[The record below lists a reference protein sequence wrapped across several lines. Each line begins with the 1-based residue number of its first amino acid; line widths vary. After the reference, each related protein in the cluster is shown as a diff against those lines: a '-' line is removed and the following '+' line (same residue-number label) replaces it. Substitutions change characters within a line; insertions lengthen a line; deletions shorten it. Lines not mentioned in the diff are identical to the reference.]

1 MVFYAF
7 GAAGFLWNVLWVL
20 LVGAAAP
27 PRDYHMVITSPGK
40 DAPGR
45 SSSAEELC
53 EEKGEMSSSS
63 SSGGGSR
70 RPAAAAAA
78 AAAGGGGGTSRV
90 SPQVAWQLL
99 QSPPVWALVAA
110 HVSYTWGH
118 YLVLSWLPT
127 WLNERHGVSRESMGL
142 STIPF
147 AAMAGGVAAWSW
159 VADRWSL
166 PSLPNHRPE
175 GAEAPR
181 AFEASP
187 RTLLNPK
194 TKPHVPFLTFRRLPG
209 LIPTQGMTTIGL
221 GGAAVF
227 FVAVG
232 QAGSPGSAVFFMS
245 LTLMLQVRPRELL
258 LDWCCAALLVNARSD
273 VTS

>member
-27 PRDYHMVITSPGK
+27 PRDYHMAITSPGK

-63 SSGGGSR
+63 GGGGGSR
-70 RPAAAAAA
+70 RPAEAA

-147 AAMAGGVAAWSW
+147 AAMAGGIAAWSW

-166 PSLPNHRPE
+166 R
-175 GAEAPR
+175 
-181 AFEASP
+181 ASP
-187 RTLLNPK
+187 TTVRK
-194 TKPHVPFLTFRRLPG
+194 VRKPPGPSKPLPE
-209 LIPTQGMTTIGL
+209 PY
-221 GGAAVF
+221 
-227 FVAVG
+227 
-232 QAGSPGSAVFFMS
+232 
-245 LTLMLQVRPRELL
+245 
-258 LDWCCAALLVNARSD
+258 
-273 VTS
+273 